1 MKEWR
6 RKTVVLSLDRAVKYL
21 NTVKECH
28 VCTAFILRQNVLL
41 LPSRRLR
48 AGTLGG
54 DITSPPERMP
64 RYQTVLSS
72 AKQNMESLQWPNAG
86 STTGFRGH
94 CVLRES
100 RRLQHL
106 LLEQIERHVAARTPS
121 FPSITLRC
129 WNHTIKAVQVKSTKA
144 KIRDWSAISSQITQE
159 SEGMSPSLWNTCTQS
174 DFCIKAWKLALQN
187 YNSGSQP
194 HQRNYIMLQ

>member
-1 MKEWR
+1 
-6 RKTVVLSLDRAVKYL
+6 
-21 NTVKECH
+21 
-28 VCTAFILRQNVLL
+28 
-41 LPSRRLR
+41 
-48 AGTLGG
+48 
-54 DITSPPERMP
+54 
-64 RYQTVLSS
+64 
-72 AKQNMESLQWPNAG
+72 MESLQWPNAG

-106 LLEQIERHVAARTPS
+106 LLEQIQRHVAARTPT

-129 WNHTIKAVQVKSTKA
+129 WNHTIKAVQVKSTQA

-159 SEGMSPSLWNTCTQS
+159 SEGMSPSLWNTRS

-187 YNSGSQP
+187 YIKTDNATIIVSYISNRQCLLCLVRIAVIRLANPEVAFQP
-194 HQRNYIMLQ
+194 LLLDNYFKCLEITWSYL